1 MTQVPWNT
9 RLQASSVQR
18 SVLCCAP
25 CGAWHWAGLPAS
37 RIGVPALPPLNC
49 NWVNPLFS
57 LGLGFLITKVAIK
70 NHPHLPFRAV
80 VRTQSS
86 YKVTNAYGMQL
97 VLNKSQPFL
106 LSLTNC

>member
-1 MTQVPWNT
+1 MGREVFSVVPPVVPGT
-9 RLQASSVQR
+9 ELGFQLQGLESQ
-18 SVLCCAP
+18 LCP
-25 CGAWHWAGLPAS
+25 SLT
-37 RIGVPALPPLNC
+37 

-57 LGLGFLITKVAIK
+57 LGLGFLISKVAIK

-80 VRTQSS
+80 VRIQSS

-97 VLNKSQPFL
+97 VLNKSQPVL